1 MVEHEFVNAA
11 DENIRFPKRDHF
23 TVYSH
28 RIAILVTCEN
38 ASRCQ
43 PNKHAPIFFSPI
55 TNYFLFILIEEVSKK
70 SGHSATP

>member
-38 ASRCQ
+38 ADANRISMR
-43 PNKHAPIFFSPI
+43 PFFFSPI